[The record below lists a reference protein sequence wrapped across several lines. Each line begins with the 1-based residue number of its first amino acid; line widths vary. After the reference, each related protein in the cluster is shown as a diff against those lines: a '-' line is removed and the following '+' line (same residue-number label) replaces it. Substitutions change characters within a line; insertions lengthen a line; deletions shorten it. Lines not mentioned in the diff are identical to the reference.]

1 MSSKYKVAQSLEPD
15 PASPPAL
22 VAKIVESPGIDN
34 SAT

>member
-1 MSSKYKVAQSLEPD
+1 MSSKYKVAQFFLPD

-22 VAKIVESPGIDN
+22 VAKIVESPGNDN